1 MKTRTKRIAGLAA
14 IGVLAGGGIA
24 GAFAATGGRDDPAT
38 SFATALSKESG
49 AQISATQVT
58 AAFKDV
64 MKARLDKGVAS
75 GRITQAQAD
84 EMLARAGDAG
94 QLPRMGG
101 PDGNHGA
108 PHMGRHGANHEAVHA
123 AIAKTLGVTDA
134 ELQAAREAG
143 KTPADIAKAKGVSR
157 ADLIASV
164 GAALKKDAPPQGAQ
178 ALTSS
183 DLAQIAGD
191 IVDGKGHGGPGG
203 HRGPGGPDGPPP
215 GMNAPPAADAAPGTS
230 TTGSNG

>member
-14 IGVLAGGGIA
+14 IGLLAGGGIA
-24 GAFAATGGRDDPAT
+24 GAFAATSGQDDPAS
-38 SFATALSKESG
+38 SFAAALSKESG
-49 AQISATQVT
+49 TPISPTQVK

-64 MKARLDKGVAS
+64 MKARLDTDVAA

-84 EMLARAGDAG
+84 QMLARAGDGAPMPG
-94 QLPRMGG
+94 MGG
-101 PDGNHGA
+101 PGGDHGG
-108 PHMGRHGANHEAVHA
+108 PHMGRRGAHHEAVHA
-123 AIAKTLGVTDA
+123 AIAHTLGMTDA
-134 ELQAAREAG
+134 ELQAARDAG

-164 GAALKKDAPPQGAQ
+164 TAALKKDAPPQGAR

-203 HRGPGGPDGPPP
+203 HRGPGGPDGPPA
-215 GMNAPPAADAAPGTS
+215 GMDAPPAADAAPGTS

>member
-24 GAFAATGGRDDPAT
+24 GAFAATSGQDDPAS

-49 AQISATQVT
+49 TQISPTQVK

-64 MKARLDKGVAS
+64 MKARLDTDVAA

-84 EMLARAGDAG
+84 QMLARAGDGAPMPG
-94 QLPRMGG
+94 MGG
-101 PDGNHGA
+101 PGGDHG
-108 PHMGRHGANHEAVHA
+108 GAHHEAVHA
-123 AIAKTLGVTDA
+123 AIAHTLGMTDD
-134 ELQAAREAG
+134 ELQAARDAG
-143 KTPADIAKAKGVSR
+143 KTPAGIAKAKGVSR

-164 GAALKKDAPPQGAQ
+164 TAALKKDAPPQGAR

-215 GMNAPPAADAAPGTS
+215 GMNAPPPADMAPGTS